1 MISRVQRG
9 RQFGPRIIAAFAAM
23 LLAATILSTTAA
35 SAQTAAVT
43 TASTPHAYTQA
54 DVEFVQGM
62 ILHHAQAVV
71 MSDWA
76 PTHGASPSLV
86 ILCKRIA
93 LSQRDEIVM
102 MQNWLEE
109 RKLAVPDPLHML
121 PSDAARM
128 NGMNPTDSG
137 MASKAGMPGMPV
149 MSMNDHAM
157 MPGMLT
163 QAQLGELNAA
173 HGAEF
178 DRLYLTG
185 MIRHHQGA
193 LHMVAKLFDTPG
205 GGQQPEVFSFATDVD
220 AGQRVEMARM
230 QAMLNTLNS
239 SQTR

>member
-1 MISRVQRG
+1 MAGFV
-9 RQFGPRIIAAFAAM
+9 M
-23 LLAATILSTTAA
+23 LLLASVVAGPLVA
-35 SAQTAAVT
+35 SAQRAAT
-43 TASTPHAYTQA
+43 TGVGISATHDYTPA

-76 PTHGASPSLV
+76 PTHGASPTLL
-86 ILCKRIA
+86 ILCKRIG
-93 LSQRDEIVM
+93 LSQRDEIAM
-102 MQNWLEE
+102 MQQWLEA
-109 RKLAVPDPLHML
+109 RGFTAADPLHML
-121 PSDAARM
+121 HSHAPHV
-128 NGMNPTDSG
+128 PVKFPQDSG
-137 MASKAGMPGMPV
+137 MAGMAGS
-149 MSMNDHAM
+149 MSMGHAM

-163 QAQLGELNAA
+163 QAQLDQLDAA

-193 LHMVAKLFDTPG
+193 LDMVAKLFDTPG
-205 GGQQPEVFSFATDVD
+205 SGQQPEVFSFATDVD

-230 QAMLNTLNS
+230 QAMLNTLNP